1 WQGKG
6 ARTLMTAKPASPRPK
21 LATPCPG
28 SNKLGAAWSRCK
40 WPMEVKVEMV
50 SESELEPRDIV
61 NNSVDG
67 GLVDRKGSLHHV
79 QTFPGRLGLL
89 PFHGA
94 SPLLLTSLLP
104 DSGRG
109 EFHGKR

>member
-1 WQGKG
+1 
-6 ARTLMTAKPASPRPK
+6 
-21 LATPCPG
+21 
-28 SNKLGAAWSRCK
+28 
-40 WPMEVKVEMV
+40 MEVKVEMV
-50 SESELEPRDIV
+50 SESELEDIV

-94 SPLLLTSLLP
+94 SPLLLTSLLL

-109 EFHGKR
+109 EFHGKQ